1 MNYFVTEEELNREI
15 DKTVQTLLDTFQ
27 KYTNMMKEE
36 IEREINKLRIDL
48 EKKKMLDDVKE
59 QAKRVK
65 QKD

>member
-15 DKTVQTLLDTFQ
+15 DKTVQTLLYTFQ